1 MKIKVAGIYY
11 DVVYKSNEEMNGLI
25 GTADFNK
32 QLISINREHTEQ
44 TQEIAFVHE
53 VLHIIS
59 DVYGINL
66 TEEQVRVLTHGIIGV
81 CKDNEI
87 VDIRSKTN

>member
-1 MKIKVAGIYY
+1 
-11 DVVYKSNEEMNGLI
+11 MNGLI

>member
-11 DVVYKSNEEMNGLI
+11 DIVYKSNEEMNGLI

-44 TQEIAFVHE
+44 THEIAFVHE